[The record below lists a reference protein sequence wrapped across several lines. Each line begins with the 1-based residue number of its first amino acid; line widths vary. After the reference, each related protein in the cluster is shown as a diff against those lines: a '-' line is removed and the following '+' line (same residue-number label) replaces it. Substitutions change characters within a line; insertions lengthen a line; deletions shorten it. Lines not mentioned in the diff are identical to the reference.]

1 MPRQTKLLQTRRRAP
16 QQIDLFAGGPW
27 TTGATGGMPAWSGLP
42 THTQAALIELM
53 TRLILDHAD
62 KSRLG
67 STTEA
72 GHDL

>member
-1 MPRQTKLLQTRRRAP
+1 MPRLTKPPQMRRRAP
-16 QQIDLFAGGPW
+16 QQIDLFAGGPR
-27 TTGATGGMPAWSGLP
+27 ATGDVPAWSGLP
-42 THTQAALIELM
+42 MQTQAALIALM

-67 STTEA
+67 SMTGA

>member
-16 QQIDLFAGGPW
+16 QQIDLFAGGPQ
-27 TTGATGGMPAWSGLP
+27 ATGDMPAWSGLP
-42 THTQAALIELM
+42 TQTQAALIELM
-53 TRLILDHAD
+53 TRLILDHAN

-72 GHDL
+72 DHDL

>member
-1 MPRQTKLLQTRRRAP
+1 
-16 QQIDLFAGGPW
+16 
-27 TTGATGGMPAWSGLP
+27 
-42 THTQAALIELM
+42 LIELM

>member
-16 QQIDLFAGGPW
+16 QQIDLFAGE
-27 TTGATGGMPAWSGLP
+27 TGGVPVWSGLP
-42 THTQAALIELM
+42 TQTQAALIELM
-53 TRLILDHAD
+53 TRLILDYAD

>member
-1 MPRQTKLLQTRRRAP
+1 MPRQKLLRTRRRAP

-27 TTGATGGMPAWSGLP
+27 ATGGMPAWSSLP
-42 THTQAALIELM
+42 TQSQAALIELM

-62 KSRLG
+62 KSPLG

>member
-16 QQIDLFAGGPW
+16 QQIDLFAGGRW
-27 TTGATGGMPAWSGLP
+27 TTGGVPVWSGLP
-42 THTQAALIELM
+42 TQTRAALIELM
-53 TRLILDHAD
+53 TRLIVDYAD